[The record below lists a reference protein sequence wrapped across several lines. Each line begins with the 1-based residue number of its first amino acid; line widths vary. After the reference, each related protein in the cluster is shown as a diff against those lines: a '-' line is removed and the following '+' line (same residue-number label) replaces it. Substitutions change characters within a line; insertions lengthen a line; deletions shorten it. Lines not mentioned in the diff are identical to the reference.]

1 MAEALL
7 FNVTVAFAIV
17 TGTAAGLLS
26 LLTWRV
32 FRRSPF
38 GRVVFALSLLL
49 SVFILY
55 HVLLIASQ
63 SEPAFAKVLFS
74 ATYTALVAF
83 IWLAVRAQRQLVA
96 PATEGA

>member
-1 MAEALL
+1 MAEPPL
-7 FNVTVAFAIV
+7 FNVTVAFAVV

-32 FRRSPF
+32 FRHSPF

-49 SVFILY
+49 FVFILY

-63 SEPAFAKVLFS
+63 SEPTFARVVFS
-74 ATYTALVAF
+74 VTYTALVAF

-96 PATEGA
+96 PAREGA